1 MKLNDL
7 ILIVYYPV
15 CAGGKFTINSLGL
28 SRYCTLHDYQ
38 LACWDASQFKHDQL
52 YYQTKLEYI
61 LQTVP
66 DTKNDKN
73 WTRFEMGN
81 DHQLFK
87 NNQFLNSAAKLI
99 TRNDQCF
106 CITVHDQNLLDPM
119 LEITTATQVI
129 KLTNFTQWMRTSAF
143 KHKDTEDD
151 IENKVAAHNF
161 LDQKEM
167 QNKSWFYAIDMD
179 RGMQDQS
186 FMQQQIQSLYEK
198 LGWDDFDQTSWSRY
212 YQRYIQSH
220 NLLP

>member
-38 LACWDASQFKHDQL
+38 LACWDASQSEHNQL
-52 YYQTKLEYI
+52 YYQTKLEYV

-66 DTKNDKN
+66 DTKNNKN

-81 DHQLFK
+81 SHQLFK

-106 CITVHDQNLLDPM
+106 CIIVHDQNLLDPM
-119 LEITTATQVI
+119 LKTTTTTRVI

-143 KHKDTEDD
+143 KHKGTEDD
-151 IENKVAAHNF
+151 IENKVAAARRFFNNATGEF
-161 LDQKEM
+161 
-167 QNKSWFYAIDMD
+167 NTAIQQFPSVIIA
-179 RGMQDQS
+179 RIFGFHAEVFFEVSKQEK
-186 FMQQQIQSLYEK
+186 QQIEQPVQVK
-198 LGWDDFDQTSWSRY
+198 F
-212 YQRYIQSH
+212 
-220 NLLP
+220 